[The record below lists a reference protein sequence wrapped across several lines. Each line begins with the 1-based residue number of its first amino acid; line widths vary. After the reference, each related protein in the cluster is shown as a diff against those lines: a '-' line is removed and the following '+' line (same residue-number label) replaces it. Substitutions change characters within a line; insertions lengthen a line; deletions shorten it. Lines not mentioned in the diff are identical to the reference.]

1 MSKWIAGLFP
11 WLAKVPSKTGRS
23 GVVSEIGLEN
33 ADTEAAVSTD
43 AEVRRSGHV
52 FISYKSEE
60 KEKADAVKAYI
71 EKLGY
76 PCWMA
81 PDSLHRRGTQDYGDD
96 IHRAIRECRCLLFV
110 LSPRALGSW
119 WIRKE
124 VQYAM
129 AECRKPVIP
138 FLIAPIPE
146 TKREEDSLFIDI
158 HLEKQILNEEGARNG
173 TMDLGV
179 LNRYLASA
187 FAGDGPAAPVADA
200 AQPLPGNS
208 PQSGAPVVE
217 PARSASMEDWLRWQ
231 SLAGFHLERIR
242 ELKSVDPLHVEPT
255 DLSPEARREELML
268 SSTEAALALMKI
280 LTTADPPTKDGVS
293 PMPGDIRR
301 TASRDLVRLVYENGD
316 DFGPVVYEMAAPH
329 AAEKPWAAFVGQAR
343 HYSPDG
349 RTELK
354 ESNQAKARTFLEIA
368 VRDSDNPYARIRM
381 GECWHFGIGGDVSG
395 SRALY
400 WYREAL
406 KMECNDVLF
415 RMSQLY
421 FWGSFGIRE
430 DWTKAEE
437 LARQGIEAGVARC
450 HLTLGDVL
458 RDRSWKEG
466 KQDYSAAE
474 EEYAKAYEGGCRD
487 ALGRIF
493 DLRFLYDWEL
503 TRPEFKNVDR
513 LLQRASRASL
523 ADSFDAFVDRT
534 FWGIDGTE
542 ANADIAI
549 DYALAGVRQN
559 SAHCGQ
565 RLGELLV
572 QKAADEEAG
581 EFDTSTIIAFAESNS
596 ELLSRAELQKFLGIF
611 RQKTF
616 PAGRHA
622 DFGKSSLPLGAF
634 WTELFAKGALPS
646 EVAGESRYSPFHFLE
661 FLRNCPAKRDGDLDR
676 VQRLWRAFRLLDD
689 FQCAMNAR
697 ELGLSEVFPPESL
710 RLEEAALDHACA
722 VLQDIPAALSLPS
735 TTESLAQKIRTV
747 ESLLRREGVQNG
759 SLCEEDVGREA
770 MAFRRILRESSAPN
784 NRLLHVAR
792 RLADLDGRLSH
803 PFLAAALRLLRN
815 AYLQKSGNFTG
826 AEFGILFFVL
836 NARYRDSS
844 KNGGVLFAAR
854 DAFWQ
859 VIHRG
864 SFDAVLPFLE
874 LCLFGCR
881 IGDSAIPTDLVSIE
895 RIEPVLWEL
904 VETEKAR
911 TGNSGNR
918 EHCIRIAFAMSVIF
932 LDRKFVTATGK
943 ENWGR
948 SSLYSVPKAMEW
960 LSTVLELGSMKGWED
975 ICPELVDHARNLAG
989 TLKDKGYVVV
999 QEAIKAAS
1007 VQKHLAEGE
1016 ESRPGEIGM
1025 KTAGEATWQACIQGL
1040 VEQVKNSNLDA
1051 MGFSNVHLDGFTI
1064 DFAVSSDDKGVLFS
1078 VFPPDKDYVA
1088 DDEGEKNAE
1097 PPKRSIDC
1105 LGPGGAISSC
1115 LIELLEKE
1123 KECLHRHEEDA
1134 EIRVAILAS
1143 IGTIGSMQKKWGERI
1158 KASTVRLVPHD
1169 FFLTYLQ
1176 SVFPALPAEGSEKP
1190 EESES

>member
-1 MSKWIAGLFP
+1 M
-11 WLAKVPSKTGRS
+11 AKEPLTLGKN
-23 GVVSEIGLEN
+23 GVVSGAGLET
-33 ADTEAAVSTD
+33 AHAEPAVPASMD
-43 AEVRRSGHV
+43 MRRTGHV

-60 KEKADAVKAYI
+60 KDKADAVKAYV

-96 IHRAIRECRCLLFV
+96 IHRAIRECRCLLFM

-173 TMDLGV
+173 TMALDV

-187 FAGDGPAAPVADA
+187 FAGDAPAAPVADA
-200 AQPLPGNS
+200 AQPSPGNS

-217 PARSASMEDWLRWQ
+217 PTRSASMDDWLRWQ
-231 SLAGFHLERIR
+231 SLAVFHLERIR
-242 ELKSVDPLHVEPT
+242 ELKSVDPLHAEPT

-280 LTTADPPTKDGVS
+280 LTTADPPTKDGVGPS
-293 PMPGDIRR
+293 PDDIRR

-329 AAEKPWAAFVGQAR
+329 ATEKPWAAFVAQAR

-354 ESNQAKARTFLEIA
+354 ESNQAKARAFLEIA
-368 VRDSDNPYARIRM
+368 VRDSANPYARIRM

-437 LARQGIEAGVARC
+437 LARKGIESGVVRC
-450 HLTLGDVL
+450 HLMLGDIF
-458 RDRSWKEG
+458 RARAYEEETP
-466 KQDYSAAE
+466 DYGAAE
-474 EEYAKAYEGGCRD
+474 EEYAKAYAGGCRD

-493 DLRFLYDWEL
+493 DLRFIYDWNL
-503 TRPEFKNVDR
+503 TRPEFEDVDR

-523 ADSFDAFVDRT
+523 TESFDAFVDRT
-534 FWGIDGTE
+534 FWGINGTE
-542 ANADIAI
+542 ANSDIAI

-559 SAHCGQ
+559 SAHCGR

-572 QKAADEEAG
+572 QKAADEEVV
-581 EFDTSTIIAFAESNS
+581 ECDTSPIIAFAESNS
-596 ELLSRAELQKFLGIF
+596 ELLSRAELQNFLAIF

-616 PAGRHA
+616 PAGIHA
-622 DFGKSSLPLGAF
+622 DFGKSSVPLSTF
-634 WTELFAKGALPS
+634 WTELFAKGLLPS
-646 EVAGESRYSPFHFLE
+646 DVADESRYSPFHFLE
-661 FLRNCPAKRDGDLDR
+661 FLRNFPAKRDGDLDR
-676 VQRLWRAFRLLDD
+676 VQRLWRAFHLLDE
-689 FQCAMNAR
+689 FQCAMDVR

-710 RLEEAALDHACA
+710 RLDGAALDHACA

-735 TTESLAQKIRTV
+735 TSESLVQKIKTV
-747 ESLLRREGVQNG
+747 VGLLRREGALNG
-759 SLCEEDVGREA
+759 SLAEEDVGQEA
-770 MAFRRILRESSAPN
+770 VAFRRVLRESAAPN
-784 NRLLHVAR
+784 NWLLHVAR
-792 RLADLDGRLSH
+792 RLADLEERLSH

-815 AYLQKSGNFTG
+815 AYLQKSNDFTG
-826 AEFGILFFVL
+826 AEFGVLFFVL

-864 SFDAVLPFLE
+864 NFEAVLPFLE

-881 IGDSAIPTDLVSIE
+881 MGDSVIPTDFASIE
-895 RIEPVLWEL
+895 RIEPVLWEF
-904 VETEKAR
+904 VEMEKAR

-918 EHCIRIAFAMSVIF
+918 EVCLRVAFAMTVIF
-932 LDRKFVTATGK
+932 LDRKLVTVTGK

-960 LSTVLELGSMKGWED
+960 LSTVLELGSMKSWQD
-975 ICPELVDHARNLAG
+975 VCPEVVDHARNLADS
-989 TLKDKGYVVV
+989 LKEKGYVIV
-999 QEAIKAAS
+999 QEAIKAAN
-1007 VQKHLAEGE
+1007 VQRHLAEGE
-1016 ESRPGEIGM
+1016 ESHSNKNDI
-1025 KTAGEATWQACIQGL
+1025 KVYGEATRQACIREL
-1040 VEQVKNSNLDA
+1040 VDQVKTSNLDA
-1051 MGFSNVHLDGFTI
+1051 MGFANVLLDEFTI
-1064 DFAVSSDDKGVLFS
+1064 DFAVSSDDECVLFA
-1078 VFPPDKDYVA
+1078 VFPSDMDYVA
-1088 DDEGEKNAE
+1088 GDECVETGDS
-1097 PPKRSIDC
+1097 PKRSIDC
-1105 LGPGGAISSC
+1105 LGPGDTISPR
-1115 LIELLEKE
+1115 LIELLEQE
-1123 KECLHRHEEDA
+1123 KESLHRLEEDA
-1134 EIRVAILAS
+1134 AIRVAILAS
-1143 IGTIGSMQKKWGERI
+1143 MGSIGSMQKKWGGRL
-1158 KASTVRLVPHD
+1158 KTSNVRLVTHD

-1176 SVFPALPAEGSEKP
+1176 SVFPALAAEEAEKP
-1190 EESES
+1190 EASEV